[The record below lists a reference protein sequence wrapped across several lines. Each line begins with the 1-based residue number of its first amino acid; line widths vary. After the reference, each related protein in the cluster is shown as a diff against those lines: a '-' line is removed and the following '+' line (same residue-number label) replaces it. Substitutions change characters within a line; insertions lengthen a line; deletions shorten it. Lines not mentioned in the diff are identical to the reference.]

1 VKGFTLIELLV
12 VIAIIAILAAILF
25 PVFARA
31 RENARRSSC
40 QQNIRQIGLA
50 IKQYLSDYDES
61 FPQTSVLANGSD
73 ATASPWGWADACQPY
88 VRNTQL
94 FQCPSDST
102 QPPSG
107 TATTVIGSDAA
118 YTDYF
123 YNSLLGTGVNESSLQ
138 YIANTVMLGDALS
151 GNATRNSNGDESATG
166 SASIIDLAN
175 ASVGAATR
183 HLDGANYAFADGH
196 VKWLKGSDANT
207 CPAIR
212 GGGSTAGSAH
222 PTFSLQ

>member
-61 FPQTSVLANGSD
+61 FPQVSVGALTNDTSGV
-73 ATASPWGWADACQPY
+73 WGWADACQPY

-107 TATTVIGSDAA
+107 TATTVVGSDAA

-123 YNSLLGTGVNESSLQ
+123 YNANLSGQNESAIQ
-138 YIANTVMLGDALS
+138 YIASTIMLGDALTGS
-151 GNATRNSNGDESATG
+151 ATRNSNGDETLTG
-166 SASIIDLAN
+166 SASLLDLSN

-196 VKWLKGSDANT
+196 VKWFKGGTDANT
-207 CPAIR
+207 VPAIR
-212 GGGSTAGSAH
+212 ATTSGATN
-222 PTFSLQ
+222 PTFSIS

>member
-61 FPQTSVLANGSD
+61 FPQVSVLAVSGGS
-73 ATASPWGWADACQPY
+73 SYPWGWADAVQPY

-107 TATTVIGSDAA
+107 TATTVVGSDAA

-123 YNSLLGTGVNESSLQ
+123 YNANLSGQNESALQ
-138 YIANTVMLGDALS
+138 YISNTVMVGDALS
-151 GNATRNSNGDESATG
+151 GDATRNSNGNESATG
-166 SASIIDLAN
+166 TAAIIDLADTN
-175 ASVGAATR
+175 VGAATR
-183 HLDGANYAFADGH
+183 HLDGANYTFADGH

-212 GGGSTAGSAH
+212 GGGSAASSAY
-222 PTFSLQ
+222 PTFAIS